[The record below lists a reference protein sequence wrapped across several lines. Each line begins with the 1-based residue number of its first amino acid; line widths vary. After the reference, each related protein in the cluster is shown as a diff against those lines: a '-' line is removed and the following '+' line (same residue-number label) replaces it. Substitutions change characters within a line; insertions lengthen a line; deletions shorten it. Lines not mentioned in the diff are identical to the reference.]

1 MTTPAGSILPQSF
14 FDGLSQLWGACAFL
28 AASLVAIG
36 LALRGATGG
45 WDPFNIV
52 RLLVRVLLIGLATLF
67 LREWL
72 MRLNDIVG
80 AFSSMMNIDPTTVDT
95 RFAQFIAGK
104 TGANPGTSFWDVL
117 WGTGSVGS
125 AIAYALLW
133 FFGWLAWAVQFLVRF
148 VGDILLSVGWSLSPI
163 FLSFFMFRPME
174 NVGRKYILGLV
185 ALVCWPFGWVIAA
198 VVTNAMLDAAASASL
213 IPSAAAAGASTVLPA
228 LTVLLVATWMLLSSA
243 LAPYVTTKV
252 LLMGGNPAAEFAHG
266 LAGVGQSVVAGGFGA
281 ATAAATGGA
290 AAGGVIAAAAG
301 GALASGAESA
311 ARGGASA
318 RSSATVADGLSGLYR
333 AQIRGRTADALEE
346 SATAQGR
353 RAGAAEAMAAHF
365 DEHAKRTSRANHET
379 TIQEQ
384 PRSQDPNQAA
394 QEIDEN
400 DNQS

>member
-1 MTTPAGSILPQSF
+1 MATSAGSILPQSF
-14 FDGLSQLWGACAFL
+14 FDGLSQLWGACAFV

-36 LALRGATGG
+36 FALRGATGG

-52 RLLVRVLLIGLATLF
+52 RLLVRVLLVGLATLF

-104 TGANPGTSFWDVL
+104 TGTNPGTSFWDVL

-163 FLSFFMFRPME
+163 FLAFFMFRPME
-174 NVGRKYILGLV
+174 NVARKYILGLV

-213 IPSAAAAGASTVLPA
+213 IPTAAAAGASTILPA

-252 LLMGGNPAAEFAHG
+252 LLMGGNPAAAFAQG
-266 LAGVGQSVVAGGFGA
+266 IAGVGQSVVAGGFGA

-290 AAGGVIAAAAG
+290 AAAGVIAAGAA

-311 ARGGASA
+311 TRGGDSA
-318 RSSATVADGLSGLYR
+318 RTTSALSGGLTGLYGAR
-333 AQIRGRTADALEE
+333 IRMRTAGALERNADAD
-346 SATAQGR
+346 SLRADAARSFATN
-353 RAGAAEAMAAHF
+353 F
-365 DEHAKRTSRANHET
+365 DEHMKRANGPEN
-379 TIQEQ
+379 Q
-384 PRSQDPNQAA
+384 PHSDDPNRAA
-394 QEIDEN
+394 KEIEDD

>member
-1 MTTPAGSILPQSF
+1 MATSAGSILPQSF
-14 FDGLSQLWGACAFL
+14 FDGLSQLWGACAFV

-36 LALRGATGG
+36 FALRGATGG
-45 WDPFNIV
+45 WDPFNII
-52 RLLVRVLLIGLATLF
+52 RLLGRVLLIGLATLF

-104 TGANPGTSFWDVL
+104 TGTNPGTSFWDVL
-117 WGTGSVGS
+117 WGSGSVGS

-163 FLSFFMFRPME
+163 FLAFFMFRPME

-213 IPSAAAAGASTVLPA
+213 IPSAAAVGASTVLPA

-252 LLMGGNPAAEFAHG
+252 LLMGGNPAAAFAQG
-266 LAGVGQSVVAGGFGA
+266 MAGVGQSVVAGGFGA

-290 AAGGVIAAAAG
+290 AAAGVTAAAAA

-311 ARGGASA
+311 TRGGDSA
-318 RSSATVADGLSGLYR
+318 RTTSALTSGLTGLYGAR
-333 AQIRGRTADALEE
+333 IRMRTAGALERNADAE
-346 SATAQGR
+346 SLRADAARSFATN
-353 RAGAAEAMAAHF
+353 F
-365 DEHAKRTSRANHET
+365 DEHMKRANGSEN
-379 TIQEQ
+379 Q
-384 PRSQDPNQAA
+384 PHSDDPNRAA
-394 QEIDEN
+394 KEIEDD

>member
-1 MTTPAGSILPQSF
+1 MATSAGSILPQSF
-14 FDGLSQLWGACAFL
+14 FDGLSQLWGACAFV

-36 LALRGATGG
+36 FALRGATGG

-52 RLLVRVLLIGLATLF
+52 RLLVRVLLVGLATLF

-104 TGANPGTSFWDVL
+104 TGTNPGTSFWDVL

-163 FLSFFMFRPME
+163 FLAFFMFRSME

-213 IPSAAAAGASTVLPA
+213 IPTAAAAGASTILPA

-252 LLMGGNPAAEFAHG
+252 LLMGGNPAAAFAQG
-266 LAGVGQSVVAGGFGA
+266 MAGVGQSVVAGGFGA

-290 AAGGVIAAAAG
+290 AAGGMIAAAAA

-311 ARGGASA
+311 ARGGGSA
-318 RSSATVADGLSGLYR
+318 RTSGAISDGLSGLYR
-333 AQIRGRTADALEE
+333 ARVSYRRADATELAA
-346 SATAQGR
+346 SAEMR
-353 RAGAAEAMAAHF
+353 RANAAETLADQFSEQTKRAR
-365 DEHAKRTSRANHET
+365 DE
-379 TIQEQ
+379 
-384 PRSQDPNQAA
+384 DPNRKAK
-394 QEIDEN
+394 EIDD
-400 DNQS
+400 DNS